1 MKSIKSIFNLAKQ
14 HFCSVLHWI
23 QRKTDCDGNP
33 MTDEQPLYPR
43 CLNCGTQLEGMYCH
57 KCGQY
62 ATTPVPKLFDFVQE
76 YVTDYFFLEN
86 QTLPTFVNLI
96 FRPGRL
102 VKEYCSGRHM
112 SYAHPMSINFLI
124 LLVLIALFSF
134 VGTDAKIEDSLVEL
148 SSKEDLV
155 SDIVLSTVAEN
166 DDYHLKMET
175 SSRDTVKLASSFS
188 IIDYYKPMVNIVE
201 VVDIG
206 DSYDPDILR
215 VSVPTVFIED
225 KILVDRGDAYC
236 FSYESDALSDLLIYQ
251 QIADVWRMLISFMI
265 DQFPLLLFLTTP
277 FMVMS
282 IRFMFRQHHYP
293 RVHFYIFS
301 LYYLAFL
308 GLMSTLLYIASE
320 IFNAP
325 SSIVDILALTLPFAY
340 LAMALKQTYN
350 LSSWFKSALAAI
362 VVNVSYFA
370 ACLVLIILL
379 SIITIVLILLQMGS

>member
-1 MKSIKSIFNLAKQ
+1 M
-14 HFCSVLHWI
+14 LHWVQSKI
-23 QRKTDCDGNP
+23 DCDGNP

-112 SYAHPMSINFLI
+112 SYAHPMSVNFLI

-148 SSKEDLV
+148 SSKEELV
-155 SDIVLSTVAEN
+155 SDIVLSTVAES

-175 SSRDTVKLASSFS
+175 SPLDTVKLASSFS

-206 DSYDPDILR
+206 DSDDPDILR
-215 VSVPTVFIED
+215 VSVPTVFIDD

-251 QIADVWRMLISFMI
+251 QIAEVWRMLISFII
-265 DQFPLLLFLTTP
+265 DQFPLLLLLTTP

-282 IRFMFRQHHYP
+282 IRFMFRQYHYP

-308 GLMSTLLYIASE
+308 GLMSTLLYIAGE

-325 SSIVDILALTLPFAY
+325 SSIVDTLALTLPFAY
-340 LAMALKQTYN
+340 LTMALKQTYN

-362 VVNVSYFA
+362 VVNVSYFI
-370 ACLVLIILL
+370 ACFALIILL
-379 SIITIVLILLQMGS
+379 SIITILFILLQTGS